1 MPSRDG
7 QEFCQSTR
15 YTPLDCPKTL
25 SLVVLFPVSE
35 KPSSW
40 KAGQGK
46 VRIMVK
52 DCGAPVNTDT
62 PRLAMS
68 FENISPEKPRHV
80 LVGPS

>member
-1 MPSRDG
+1 MVTARISYIRLKPM
-7 QEFCQSTR
+7 
-15 YTPLDCPKTL
+15 YTPLGSPKTL

-46 VRIMVK
+46 VRIMVE
-52 DCGAPVNTDT
+52 DCGAPVNADT

-68 FENISPEKPRHV
+68 FENISP
-80 LVGPS
+80 